1 MAKNNIS
8 DEVIIELSAKL
19 SNEVELDNLSLK
31 LITEKLNIK
40 APSLYNHIKSL
51 EDIKDKITVRTAN
64 TIKK

>member
-19 SNEVELDNLSLK
+19 SNEVGLDNLSLK
-31 LITEKLNIK
+31 LITKKLNIK

-51 EDIKDKITVRTAN
+51 EDIKDKIAVRTAN
-64 TIKK
+64 TIKN